1 MKRSL
6 LPVALFLT
14 VAAVRADLVI
24 EQKIE
29 SALQSGPMTMK
40 VKGDKARVDMTGG
53 PMGAISS
60 IVDLTSGDATTL
72 MHGSKMVMKVSG
84 AQTKQMMEMVK
95 KQFGGDTAGSAAPAP
110 PKATGKKEKVG
121 EYDAEV
127 YTWTGNGG
135 THTMWI
141 TKDIPNYEKLKVQLD
156 KLNKSPIAGIAGG
169 MAPDMSS
176 LPGVVVK
183 SEMEMAGQK
192 FAMSL
197 VSVKEEPVDAA
208 LFEVPKDYKEM
219 AQPSLPGAA
228 PGAVPPA
235 APGAAPGA
243 PAAAPKP
250 APAEP
255 KKPAPA
261 KSK

>member
-6 LPVALFLT
+6 LPLALFLT
-14 VAAVRADLVI
+14 VAAARADLVI

-40 VKGDKARVDMTGG
+40 VKGEKARVDITGG

-84 AQTKQMMEMVK
+84 AQTKQMMEMMK
-95 KQFGGDTAGSAAPAP
+95 KQFGGDTSGNAAPAA

-121 EYDAEV
+121 DYNAEV

-219 AQPSLPGAA
+219 AQPALPGA

-235 APGAAPGA
+235 APGAAPAA
-243 PAAAPKP
+243 PTAPKP
-250 APAEP
+250 APAAP
-255 KKPAPA
+255 TKPAPA

>member
-6 LPVALFLT
+6 LPVAIFFA
-14 VAAVRADLVI
+14 VAAAHGDLVI

-29 SALQSGPMTMK
+29 SALQTGPMTMK
-40 VKGDKARVDMTGG
+40 VKGDKARVDITGG

-84 AQTKQMMEMVK
+84 AQTRQMMEMMK
-95 KQFGGDTAGSAAPAP
+95 KQFGGDTSGNATPEP

-121 EYDAEV
+121 EYNAEV

-219 AQPSLPGAA
+219 PQPTL

-243 PAAAPKP
+243 PAAPKP